1 MKQRI
6 PSSNSYSLIVMFC
19 GFTVYGMTVTGGCVQ
34 VPIVFNIRQYD
45 LLQTICRADIPFS
58 RGCESLLLSK
68 GILMK
73 VLTKHRLLIKHFSDI
88 VLSTKTMDQVS
99 DLLSFTQ
106 GKNATSQ
113 LSSNFSK
120 STNDNNKRQ

>member
-6 PSSNSYSLIVMFC
+6 PSGNSYSLIVMFC

-34 VPIVFNIRQYD
+34 VPIVFIRQYD
-45 LLQTICRADIPFS
+45 LLQTICRTDIPFS

-73 VLTKHRLLIKHFSDI
+73 VVTKHRLLVKHFNDVEVFKTCEWDI
-88 VLSTKTMDQVS
+88 VLSKQWTRCQIS
-99 DLLSFTQ
+99 
-106 GKNATSQ
+106 
-113 LSSNFSK
+113 
-120 STNDNNKRQ
+120 